1 MQLSSLPQKEEEK
14 HSDTTSKRF
23 GINLY
28 EIITDCLVQF
38 SETDFRFSETTKK
51 VW

>member
-23 GINLY
+23 EINSY
-28 EIITDCLVQF
+28 EITTDCLLRF
-38 SETDFRFSETTKK
+38 SETDFQFSETTEK